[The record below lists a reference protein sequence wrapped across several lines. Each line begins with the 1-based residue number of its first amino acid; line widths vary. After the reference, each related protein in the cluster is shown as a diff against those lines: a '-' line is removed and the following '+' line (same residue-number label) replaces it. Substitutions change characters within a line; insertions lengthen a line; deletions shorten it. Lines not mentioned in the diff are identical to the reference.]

1 MKLLK
6 SPNPTMQRSDVFA
19 AQGTFKSI
27 VYKPT
32 LHTFTLPHIRQ
43 GGKGL

>member
-27 VYKPT
+27 VYKPI
-32 LHTFTLPHIRQ
+32 LPTFAVARQ
-43 GGKGL
+43 GGKDL